1 MKNEM
6 SRRQFLGF
14 AGSAAA
20 VLGLGLVGCGGSA
33 GSGSSASGDAAEVYF
48 LQFKPEV
55 DKEWKEIAKAY
66 KKEKGVEVKIVTA
79 ASNTYEEKLKS
90 EMSKSSAPTLFQVN
104 GPTGLKN
111 WKDYCADLSDTK
123 LRGEL
128 IDDSLA
134 LQSDGKDLGID
145 WVQESYGIIYN
156 KELLEKAGYK
166 AEDINSF
173 DKLKACA
180 DDIQARKDELGVD
193 GAFTSAGMSPPAGA
207 TPRTSP
213 TSRSTTSSRRSTIRR
228 TTRSRASISTTLS
241 RSSTCISPTPP
252 AILRSLP
259 PRPATT
265 PPTSSQP
272 ARPSSIRTALGP
284 MLISPRP
291 A

>member
-123 LRGEL
+123 VAV
-128 IDDSLA
+128 S
-134 LQSDGKDLGID
+134 S
-145 WVQESYGIIYN
+145 S
-156 KELLEKAGYK
+156 
-166 AEDINSF
+166 
-173 DKLKACA
+173 
-180 DDIQARKDELGVD
+180 
-193 GAFTSAGMSPPAGA
+193 T
-207 TPRTSP
+207 TPWRCSP
-213 TSRSTTSSRRSTIRR
+213 TVRIWASTGSRRATASSTTSSCSRRLATRPRTSTP
-228 TTRSRASISTTLS
+228 STS
-241 RSSTCISPTPP
+241 
-252 AILRSLP
+252 
-259 PRPATT
+259 
-265 PPTSSQP
+265 
-272 ARPSSIRTALGP
+272 
-284 MLISPRP
+284 
-291 A
+291 

>member
-134 LQSDGKDLGID
+134 LQSDGKDVCID
-145 WVQESYGIIYN
+145 WVQESFGIIYN
-156 KELLEKAGYK
+156 KQLLEKAGYK

-180 DDIQARKDELGVD
+180 DDIQARKDVLGVE
-193 GAFTSAGMSPPAGA
+193 GAFTSAGMDD
-207 TPRTSP
+207 
-213 TSRSTTSSRRSTIRR
+213 SSS
-228 TTRSRASISTTLS
+228 
-241 RSSTCISPTPP
+241 
-252 AILRSLP
+252 
-259 PRPATT
+259 
-265 PPTSSQP
+265 
-272 ARPSSIRTALGP
+272 
-284 MLISPRP
+284 
-291 A
+291 

>member
-123 LRGEL
+123 LCSPMAR
-128 IDDSLA
+128 I
-134 LQSDGKDLGID
+134 
-145 WVQESYGIIYN
+145 WVSTG
-156 KELLEKAGYK
+156 
-166 AEDINSF
+166 S
-173 DKLKACA
+173 
-180 DDIQARKDELGVD
+180 RR
-193 GAFTSAGMSPPAGA
+193 A
-207 TPRTSP
+207 TAS
-213 TSRSTTSSRRSTIRR
+213 STTSSCSRRLATRPRTSTP
-228 TTRSRASISTTLS
+228 STS
-241 RSSTCISPTPP
+241 
-252 AILRSLP
+252 
-259 PRPATT
+259 
-265 PPTSSQP
+265 
-272 ARPSSIRTALGP
+272 
-284 MLISPRP
+284 
-291 A
+291 

>member
-66 KKEKGVEVKIVTA
+66 KKEKGVEVKILTA

-128 IDDSLA
+128 IDTPWRCSPTA
-134 LQSDGKDLGID
+134 RI
-145 WVQESYGIIYN
+145 WVSTGFRR
-156 KELLEKAGYK
+156 AT
-166 AEDINSF
+166 ASF
-173 DKLKACA
+173 TT
-180 DDIQARKDELGVD
+180 R
-193 GAFTSAGMSPPAGA
+193 SSSRRPA
-207 TPRTSP
+207 TRPRTSTP
-213 TSRSTTSSRRSTIRR
+213 STS
-228 TTRSRASISTTLS
+228 
-241 RSSTCISPTPP
+241 
-252 AILRSLP
+252 
-259 PRPATT
+259 
-265 PPTSSQP
+265 
-272 ARPSSIRTALGP
+272 
-284 MLISPRP
+284 
-291 A
+291 

>member
-104 GPTGLKN
+104 GPTGLKTT
-111 WKDYCADLSDTK
+111 APPV
-123 LRGEL
+123 LRTGR
-128 IDDSLA
+128 ITAPTCPIPSSAVSSL
-134 LQSDGKDLGID
+134 
-145 WVQESYGIIYN
+145 
-156 KELLEKAGYK
+156 
-166 AEDINSF
+166 
-173 DKLKACA
+173 
-180 DDIQARKDELGVD
+180 
-193 GAFTSAGMSPPAGA
+193 T
-207 TPRTSP
+207 TPWLCSP
-213 TSRSTTSSRRSTIRR
+213 TARIWVSTGSRRATASSTTSSCSRRLVTRPRTSTP
-228 TTRSRASISTTLS
+228 STS
-241 RSSTCISPTPP
+241 
-252 AILRSLP
+252 
-259 PRPATT
+259 
-265 PPTSSQP
+265 
-272 ARPSSIRTALGP
+272 
-284 MLISPRP
+284 
-291 A
+291 

>member
-66 KKEKGVEVKIVTA
+66 KEEKGVEVKIVTA

-156 KELLEKAGYK
+156 KQLLEKAGYK

-180 DDIQARKDELGVD
+180 DDIQARKDELGV
-193 GAFTSAGMSPPAGA
+193 M
-207 TPRTSP
+207 
-213 TSRSTTSSRRSTIRR
+213 RR
-228 TTRSRASISTTLS
+228 
-241 RSSTCISPTPP
+241 
-252 AILRSLP
+252 
-259 PRPATT
+259 
-265 PPTSSQP
+265 
-272 ARPSSIRTALGP
+272 
-284 MLISPRP
+284 
-291 A
+291 